1 MEPVLYFCIVNRF
14 QSFFFVSLRPY
25 YYYVMKVKYLL
36 LSALAMTLV
45 SCSKT
50 ETSYY
55 PDGHTQS
62 KIHYRFGKETG
73 KSIYYYDVPNTVE
86 IEVEMKNGKRN
97 GEFHRYFENG
107 LLDTYCIYK
116 NDSIEGLAVNY
127 TPNGEK
133 MQEFTYIHGVKNG
146 PHKAY
151 HLSGETKIIGAFKND
166 KFDGDWTYFDER
178 GVLVGEG
185 TFKEG
190 TGDVT
195 FFDQRGL
202 PSRKTHYK
210 DNKKDGPE
218 EYYTTSGSIYKT
230 IVFKQD
236 RIVSTEVDSSLLR

>member
-1 MEPVLYFCIVNRF
+1 
-14 QSFFFVSLRPY
+14 
-25 YYYVMKVKYLL
+25 MKGKFLFL
-36 LSALAMTLV
+36 CAIAMSLV

-55 PDGHTQS
+55 PDGHVQS

-73 KSIYYYDVPNTVE
+73 KSVYYYDVPNTVE

-107 LLDTYCIYK
+107 FLDTHCIYK
-116 NDSIEGLAVNY
+116 NDSIEGVEVNY

-133 MQEFTYIHGVKNG
+133 MQEFTYLRGVKNG

-166 KFDGDWTYFDER
+166 KFDGEWTYYDER

-185 TFKEG
+185 SFNEG
-190 TGDVT
+190 SGAVT
-195 FFDQRGL
+195 FYDQRGL
-202 PSRKTHYK
+202 PNRITHYK

-218 EYYTTSGSIYKT
+218 EYFTPTGAVYKT

-236 RIVSTEVDSSLLR
+236 RILSTDVDSSLLR